1 MAELMVGHPACLRFD
16 TMKPNPDEDVDEI
29 VSPRQARRQFL
40 ASKKGVVKDSTV
52 RAYRFPTKHFVEYC
66 EKHDIETTGE
76 ITGYV
81 IESWKQARRSED
93 IKIVTLHNNVK
104 HLRVFIRWCESVDLV
119 EQGLPDKI
127 TIPVLSDEQARSDDV
142 LRLDHAEDILRY
154 LKTYEYGSRNH
165 ALFHTL
171 WHVGCR
177 IGGVLALD
185 KGDFVQTRDGDLL
198 QFRNRKS
205 TGTPLKNGN
214 SGERDVTI
222 SDDLSETL
230 VDYIEVK
237 REDVTD
243 DYGREPLFTTP
254 HDRLPRQRAYKSM
267 VPITRP
273 CELTGDCPHDRE
285 IDECEAAQYN
295 EKAPSCPSTV
305 SLHPIRRGSI
315 SYHINR
321 GWPKEKV
328 SERVDVSVPVL
339 DKHYD
344 ARTKEQERQ
353 GREEYIDLL

>member
-1 MAELMVGHPACLRFD
+1 
-16 TMKPNPDEDVDEI
+16 MKPNPDEDVDDI

-66 EKHDIETTGE
+66 EKHEVETTGE

-81 IESWKQARRSED
+81 IESWKQQRRSED
-93 IKIVTLHNNVK
+93 IKLVTLHNNVK

-119 EQGLPDKI
+119 ESGLPDKM
-127 TIPVLSDEQARSDDV
+127 TVPNLSDDEARSDDV
-142 LRLDHAEDILRY
+142 LRLDHAEDVLRY

-165 ALFHTL
+165 ALFHLL

-177 IGGVLALD
+177 IGGALALD
-185 KGDFVQTRDGDLL
+185 KGDFVQTREGALL

-222 SDDLSETL
+222 SEDLRKTL

-237 REDVTD
+237 RDDVTD
-243 DYGREPLFTTP
+243 DYGREPLFTTYQG
-254 HDRLPRQRAYKSM
+254 RLPRQRAYKNI
-267 VPITRP
+267 VPLTRP
-273 CELTGDCPHDRE
+273 CELTGDCPHERNIEKCD
-285 IDECEAAQYN
+285 AAQFN
-295 EKAPSCPSTV
+295 EKAPACPSSV

-315 SYHINR
+315 TYHINR
-321 GWPKEKV
+321 GWPKEKL
-328 SERVDVSVPVL
+328 SERVDVSVSVL

-353 GREEYIDLL
+353 GRREFIDLL